1 LHFAVAPAGSL
12 LLAVAVGAVL
22 EAGLVAWPAV
32 AVGPGVLDADAEA
45 GAEGAVEAS
54 AALLDEGTP
63 EDAGDLDR
71 FCTPPWPLQAPRPVA
86 VDVVP
91 SLQVVGAGAS
101 AARLDSENAA
111 MINEAATNPTRL

>member
-1 LHFAVAPAGSL
+1 
-12 LLAVAVGAVL
+12 
-22 EAGLVAWPAV
+22 
-32 AVGPGVLDADAEA
+32 
-45 GAEGAVEAS
+45 
-54 AALLDEGTP
+54 
-63 EDAGDLDR
+63 
-71 FCTPPWPLQAPRPVA
+71 

>member
-1 LHFAVAPAGSL
+1 MHFAVAPAGSL
-12 LLAVAVGAVL
+12 LPAVAVGAAL
-22 EAGLVAWPAV
+22 EAGLVAWPAA
-32 AVGPGVLDADAEA
+32 AVGPGALDADAEA

-63 EDAGDLDR
+63 EDAADFNP

-86 VDVVP
+86 VEVVP